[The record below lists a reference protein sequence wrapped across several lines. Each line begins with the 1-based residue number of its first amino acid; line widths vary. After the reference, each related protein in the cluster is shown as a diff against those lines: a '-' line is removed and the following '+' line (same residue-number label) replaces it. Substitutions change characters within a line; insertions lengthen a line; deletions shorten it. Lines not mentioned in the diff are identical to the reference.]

1 MNKKKKNH
9 KSKQPINLDLMNIDE
24 IVISDKL
31 KYSDD
36 GKYVNILLVT
46 KKVRLLNL
54 YVLSNLKW
62 MDTWNNLKIVAK
74 NNFND

>member
-1 MNKKKKNH
+1 MAVALRQLNLIHKKGRSNQ
-9 KSKQPINLDLMNIDE
+9 SKQPINLDLMNIDE

-46 KKVRLLNL
+46 KKVGLLNL
-54 YVLSNLKW
+54 YVLSNLK
-62 MDTWNNLKIVAK
+62 
-74 NNFND
+74 

>member
-1 MNKKKKNH
+1 MKKKKKNH

-54 YVLSNLKW
+54 YVLSNIKW

>member
-1 MNKKKKNH
+1 
-9 KSKQPINLDLMNIDE
+9 MNIDE
-24 IVISDKL
+24 IAISDKL

>member
-1 MNKKKKNH
+1 
-9 KSKQPINLDLMNIDE
+9 MNIDE

-54 YVLSNLKW
+54 YVLSNIK
-62 MDTWNNLKIVAK
+62 
-74 NNFND
+74 

>member
-1 MNKKKKNH
+1 
-9 KSKQPINLDLMNIDE
+9 MNIDE

>member
-1 MNKKKKNH
+1 MKKKKNH

-46 KKVRLLNL
+46 RKVRLLNL

>member
-1 MNKKKKNH
+1 MFFKKKKKNH

-54 YVLSNLKW
+54 YVLSNLK
-62 MDTWNNLKIVAK
+62 
-74 NNFND
+74 

>member
-1 MNKKKKNH
+1 
-9 KSKQPINLDLMNIDE
+9 MNIDE

-74 NNFND
+74 NNFNG